1 MKDHSLRTKR
11 FFKKKNCYGSF
22 EFVSALR
29 RKVLSEAK
37 VKSGFLY
44 GSNNPDSV
52 FSGNAAFGEMKDHSL
67 RIPFQKNYLL

>member
-1 MKDHSLRTKR
+1 M
-11 FFKKKNCYGSF
+11 
-22 EFVSALR
+22 SALR

-44 GSNNPDSV
+44 GSNNSDSV